1 MFKIKTL
8 IAVLFSILM
17 GILAVKALTTVKKNK
32 GPARPKPVA
41 VAPVKEE
48 KPVPPPVDNLKII
61 PDGMRIATVMV
72 DQVSGVTRM
81 LKKGDRVDILA
92 VTQTPAGTRG
102 TMSRM
107 VLQDIAVFS
116 FDENAGDEHL
126 IDKVGST
133 NRSRKEWAVHLLVTP
148 AQGAV
153 IATVDKLDSLRL
165 LLRSKQDRQIPATR
179 PQVFTPDTGV
189 VEMAPNRTD
198 PVVNIPMGMRAVT
211 LDMTDS
217 DGVCGSLRPGD
228 RVDVIFSSKASR
240 FSSQGQGVGA
250 QGQIVDARKSAR
262 ILIQDVAVLATQ
274 TSLKG
279 VNDAAPADQVT
290 LCVTPG
296 QAEILAVASES
307 SKTGTLKFIARNRH
321 DRERTVTRGQ
331 MLDDIL
337 LKEKR
342 PFKVIQVLRGIKSQ
356 EERFYGK

>member
-1 MFKIKTL
+1 MFKSKTL
-8 IAVLFSILM
+8 IAVLFSLLM

-32 GPARPKPVA
+32 GPSRPKPVVA
-41 VAPVKEE
+41 APVKKE
-48 KPVPPPVDNLKII
+48 KPVPPPVDALKTI

-81 LKKGDRVDILA
+81 LKRGDRVDVVA
-92 VTQTPAGTRG
+92 VTSTPSGTRG
-102 TMSRM
+102 TMSRI
-107 VLQDIAVFS
+107 VLQDITVFS
-116 FDENAGDEHL
+116 FDEKPDDAHL
-126 IDKVGST
+126 IEKVGSK
-133 NRSRKEWAVHLLVTP
+133 SQKEWAVHLLVTP

-153 IATVDKLDSLRL
+153 IATVDKLGSLRL
-165 LLRSKQDRQIPATR
+165 LLRSKQDRQMPTTR

-189 VEMAPNRTD
+189 VEMAPNRND

-274 TSLKG
+274 TSLKS

-307 SKTGTLKFIARNRH
+307 SKTGTLKLIARNRH